1 MEKQTNIENVSSK
14 ITVSII
20 YIYIYI
26 AMLGDKLHLHSVETG
41 DYEGIIKLSIHPYIY
56 NTGYKL
62 KSNRKYCHCQ

>member
-20 YIYIYI
+20 YIYIV
-26 AMLGDKLHLHSVETG
+26 MLGDKLYLRSVETG

-56 NTGYKL
+56 ITLDTSWNQIENTAIVNK
-62 KSNRKYCHCQ
+62 